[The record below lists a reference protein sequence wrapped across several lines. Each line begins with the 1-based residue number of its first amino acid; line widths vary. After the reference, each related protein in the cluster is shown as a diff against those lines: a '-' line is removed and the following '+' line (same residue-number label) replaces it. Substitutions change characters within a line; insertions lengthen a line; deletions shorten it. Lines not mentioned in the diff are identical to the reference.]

1 MEKLKIAIAEMLPH
15 LDEKQKRLYLGS
27 EAKKLGHGGNSIIS
41 RLSGVSRPTILQG
54 RKELDSTLEKSSNNL
69 GRIRVQGGGRKKN
82 TFKDNTLMDA
92 LEALIEPVT
101 RGDPESPLRWT
112 CKSTRTLELELKTQ
126 GHIVGRTV
134 IGELLNELGYSLQS
148 NSKLMEGNQHID
160 RNEQFGYINKLAVQ
174 FINKGLPVISVDT
187 KKKELIGNYKN
198 AGKEYRPKKDP
209 RKVEGH
215 DFGTQRAAP
224 YGVYDIGENTG
235 YVNVGTNCDTGEF
248 AVASIRRWWKCMGK
262 ATYPKER
269 KLLINADGGGSN
281 GHRLKLWK
289 KELQDFSNET
299 NMQITVCHFPPGT
312 SKWNK
317 IEHRLFSQISLN
329 WRGVPL
335 ENYETVVNLIGAV
348 KTKTGLV
355 VKAELDENIYEK
367 GIKVSDEEIQ
377 EIKIKRHRFHGE
389 WNYTIM
395 PNCKT

>member
-15 LDEKQKRLYLGS
+15 LDERQKRLYLGS

-41 RLSGVSRPTILQG
+41 RLSSVSRPTIIQG
-54 RKELDSTLEKSSNNL
+54 RKELESTLGKSKNNL
-69 GRIRVQGGGRKKN
+69 GKIRVQGGGRKKS

-92 LEALIEPVT
+92 LEALIEPVA

-148 NSKLMEGNQHID
+148 NSKLLEGIQHVD
-160 RNEQFGYINKLAVQ
+160 RNEQFEYINKLATQ
-174 FINKGLPVISVDT
+174 FIDKGLPVISVDT

-224 YGVYDIGENTG
+224 YGVYDIGENVG
-235 YVNVGTNCDTGEF
+235 YVNIGTNCDTGEF
-248 AVASIRRWWKCMGK
+248 AVASIRRWWECMGK
-262 ATYPKER
+262 ATYPKGR

-289 KELQDFSNET
+289 KELQNFSNET

-329 WRGVPL
+329 WKGAPL
-335 ENYETVVNLIGAV
+335 ESYEAVVSLIGAV

-377 EIKIKRHRFHGE
+377 EIKIKRHEFHGE

-395 PNCKT
+395 SNCKY

>member
-15 LDEKQKRLYLGS
+15 LDERQKRLYLGS

-41 RLSGVSRPTILQG
+41 KLSNVSRPTILQG
-54 RKELDSTLEKSSNNL
+54 RKELESTLEKSSVNS
-69 GRIRVQGGGRKKN
+69 GKIRVQGGGRKKI
-82 TFKDNTLMDA
+82 TFKDHTLMDA

-101 RGDPESPLRWT
+101 RGDPESALRWT
-112 CKSTRTLELELKTQ
+112 CKSTRTLEVELKAQ

-134 IGELLNELGYSLQS
+134 IGDLLNELGYSLQS
-148 NSKLMEGNQHID
+148 NSKLLEGNQHVD
-160 RNEQFGYINKLAVQ
+160 RNEQFEYINKLAIQ

-215 DFGTQRAAP
+215 DFGIQRAAP

-248 AVASIRRWWKCMGK
+248 AVSSIRRWWNCMGK
-262 ATYPKER
+262 TTYPKQR

-281 GHRLKLWK
+281 GHRLKQWK
-289 KELQDFSNET
+289 KELQDFSNQT

-329 WRGVPL
+329 WRGIPL

-377 EIKIKRHRFHGE
+377 KIKIKRHKFHGE